1 MQNCEC
7 QEEGTRN
14 LVAECLGKLT
24 ALNAA
29 RLLPRLKEQLKT
41 GTERTV
47 CSISLSVSLT
57 DL

>member
-24 ALNAA
+24 AVNAA
-29 RLLPRLKEQLKT
+29 RLLPRLKEQLQT

-47 CSISLSVSLT
+47 CSISL
-57 DL
+57 